1 MAMDKTIKLTPEL
14 LKTQGEKLGEISDS
28 YRTTLKQ
35 VDRVLKQVNNNWSY
49 RLANNF
55 GTKIHSVAKSSEKLV
70 TLLEQSSAAAI
81 NAGESFTSID
91 SQLAKFIGGN
101 GKSSNESSIKTVSI
115 HKNPSAPKI
124 NSIKDLLN
132 YLDNVYDKNLT
143 EEQQKLLEEALKEVF
158 GKDFVK
164 IIKIL
169 KKIVQGKFDWKT
181 GVDTLSLVFGLFAEK
196 FVENDTFFKTLW
208 TTLKTVPKYM
218 ALGEKYEREI
228 MENLEKGNVVG
239 AIAAL
244 GKDFFTLGK
253 AVVDVACQM
262 VDSFFNISLITSALE
277 VIYGWDINGAFS
289 DASSA
294 INGYFDSAFDL

>member
-14 LKTQGEKLGEISDS
+14 LKTQGEKLGAISDS

-35 VDRVLKQVNNNWSY
+35 VDRVLKRVNTNWSY

-55 GTKIHSVAKSSEKLV
+55 GTKIHSVAKSSETLV
-70 TLLEQSSAAAI
+70 MLLEQSSAAAI
-81 NAGESFTSID
+81 NAGESFSSID

-101 GKSSNESSIKTVSI
+101 AANSNESSTKTVPTQ
-115 HKNPSAPKI
+115 KNPSAPKI
-124 NSIKDLLN
+124 NSIADLLN
-132 YLDNVYDKNLT
+132 YLDNIYDKNLT
-143 EEQQKLLEEALKEVF
+143 EEQQKLLEATLKEVF
-158 GKDFVK
+158 GEDFVDV
-164 IIKIL
+164 IKIL
-169 KKIVQGKFDWKT
+169 KRIVQGKFDWKT
-181 GVDTLSLVFGLFAEK
+181 GIDTLSFVFGLFAESNIYLNA
-196 FVENDTFFKTLW
+196 VW
-208 TTLKTVPKYM
+208 TTLKTIPKYIE
-218 ALGEKYEREI
+218 LGEKYERELF
-228 MENLEKGNVVG
+228 ENLAKGNIVG

-262 VDSFFNISLITSALE
+262 IDSFFNISLITSALE

>member
-1 MAMDKTIKLTPEL
+1 MGKAVEIKLTPEL
-14 LKTQGEKLGEISDS
+14 LKTQGEKLGAISDS

-35 VDRVLKQVNNNWSY
+35 VDRVLKRVNTNWSY

-55 GTKIHSVAKSSEKLV
+55 GTKIHSVAKSSETLV
-70 TLLEQSSAAAI
+70 MLLEQSSSAAI
-81 NAGESFTSID
+81 NAGESFSSID

-101 GKSSNESSIKTVSI
+101 AANSNESSIKTVPTQ
-115 HKNPSAPKI
+115 KNPSAPEFK
-124 NSIKDLLN
+124 SLADLLN
-132 YLDNVYDKNLT
+132 YLDNIYDSNLT
-143 EEQQKLLEEALKEVF
+143 EEQQKILEATLKEVF
-158 GKDFVK
+158 GEDFVDV
-164 IIKIL
+164 IKIL
-169 KKIVQGKFDWKT
+169 KRIVQGKFDWKT
-181 GVDTLSLVFGLFAEK
+181 GIDTLSFVFGLFVDSNIYLNA
-196 FVENDTFFKTLW
+196 VW
-208 TTLKTVPKYM
+208 TTLKTIPKYIE
-218 ALGEKYEREI
+218 LGEKYERELF
-228 MENLEKGNVVG
+228 ENLEKGNIVG
-239 AIAAL
+239 AIASL

>member
-1 MAMDKTIKLTPEL
+1 MGKAVEIKLTPEL
-14 LKTQGEKLGEISDS
+14 LKTQGEKLGTISDS

-91 SQLAKFIGGN
+91 SQLAKYIGGN
-101 GKSSNESSIKTVSI
+101 GKSSNESSIKTVPI
-115 HKNPSAPKI
+115 QKNPAAPE
-124 NSIKDLLN
+124 IKSLTDLLN
-132 YLDNVYDKNLT
+132 YLDNIYDSNLT
-143 EEQQKLLEEALKEVF
+143 EEQQTLLEAALKEVF
-158 GKDFVK
+158 GKDFMKV
-164 IIKIL
+164 IKIL
-169 KKIVQGKFDWKT
+169 KRIAQGKFDWKT
-181 GVDTLSLVFGLFAEK
+181 GVDTVSFVFGLF
-196 FVENDTFFKTLW
+196 VENNTFLNVLW

-244 GKDFFTLGK
+244 GKDYFTLGK

>member
-14 LKTQGEKLGEISDS
+14 LKTQGEKLGAISDS

-35 VDRVLKQVNNNWSY
+35 VDRVLKRVNTNWSY

-55 GTKIHSVAKSSEKLV
+55 GTKIHSVAKSSETLV
-70 TLLEQSSAAAI
+70 MLLEQSSSAAI
-81 NAGESFTSID
+81 NAGESFSTID

-101 GKSSNESSIKTVSI
+101 AANSNESSIKTVPTQ
-115 HKNPSAPKI
+115 KNPSAPQI
-124 NSIKDLLN
+124 NSIADLLN
-132 YLDNVYDKNLT
+132 YLDNIYDKNLT
-143 EEQQKLLEEALKEVF
+143 EEQQKLLEATLKEVF
-158 GKDFVK
+158 GKDFVDV
-164 IIKIL
+164 IKIL
-169 KKIVQGKFDWKT
+169 KRIVQGKFDWKT
-181 GVDTLSLVFGLFAEK
+181 GIDTLSFVFGLFADSNIYLNA
-196 FVENDTFFKTLW
+196 VW
-208 TTLKTVPKYM
+208 TTLKTIPKYM
-218 ALGEKYEREI
+218 ALGEKYERELF
-228 MENLEKGNVVG
+228 ENLEKGNIVG

>member
-14 LKTQGEKLGEISDS
+14 LKTQGEKLGAISDS

-35 VDRVLKQVNNNWSY
+35 VDRVLKRVNTNWSY

-55 GTKIHSVAKSSEKLV
+55 GTKIHSVAKSSETLV
-70 TLLEQSSAAAI
+70 MLLEQSSSAAI
-81 NAGESFTSID
+81 NAGESFSTID

-101 GKSSNESSIKTVSI
+101 AANSNESSIKTVPTQ
-115 HKNPSAPKI
+115 KNPSAPQI
-124 NSIKDLLN
+124 NSIADLLN
-132 YLDNVYDKNLT
+132 YLDNIYDKNLT
-143 EEQQKLLEEALKEVF
+143 EEQQKLLEATLKEVF
-158 GKDFVK
+158 GKDFVDV
-164 IIKIL
+164 IKIL
-169 KKIVQGKFDWKT
+169 KRIVQGKFDWKT
-181 GVDTLSLVFGLFAEK
+181 GIDTLSFVFGLFADSNIYLNA
-196 FVENDTFFKTLW
+196 VW
-208 TTLKTVPKYM
+208 TTLKTIPKYIE
-218 ALGEKYEREI
+218 LGEKYERELF
-228 MENLEKGNVVG
+228 ENLEKGNIVG